1 MTSFE
6 AKARAII
13 LKDNKVF
20 LSKWVKSQTYYLPGW
35 THEIGESL
43 TDSLYREIYEEF
55 GVKAEIDKLIAV
67 RELFIWERNILDFW
81 FLVKNIDDFLNID
94 KSKCSHW
101 FEWDDARFFSEEELE
116 NISVLPKDIFEI
128 IRKSKENVLVELV

>member
-1 MTSFE
+1 MYITEILFVLLTV
-6 AKARAII
+6 AIFFQSYVI
-13 LKDNKVF
+13 NRLNQNNLICFAAYNYTVCF
-20 LSKWVKSQTYYLPGW
+20 
-35 THEIGESL
+35 
-43 TDSLYREIYEEF
+43 
-55 GVKAEIDKLIAV
+55 AEIDKLIAV

-101 FEWDDARFFSEEELE
+101 FEWDDARFFWEEELE